1 MKININNLNIN
12 QRQAVVSESKYIR
25 IIAGAGSGKTRV
37 LTSRI
42 AYLIEEKHVIPK
54 KILAITFTNKAANE
68 MKIRVSKQ
76 LEQDKTG
83 VWISTIHSLCVRI
96 LREDIH
102 TMGYPRNFTII
113 DSNDQKTILKEAY
126 KEIGLDKSTVSFHTM
141 LDYIGNNK
149 GAYITEERAEL
160 LAHGDFVEE
169 LKAKCYSY
177 YLKRQNQVYGL
188 DFDDLLLW
196 TVKMFKTY
204 SEVRSKWSRRFN
216 YIHVDEFQ
224 DIDSVQYQL
233 IKYLGSN
240 DNSIVVVGDPDQT
253 IYTWRGADVNIIMG
267 FEKDYEN
274 VETIVLNENYRS
286 SANILKG
293 ANSVIKNNKYR
304 IEKELFTNIETDVK
318 IQHYSSASEEYEA
331 AYVANKIQEIKDT
344 GGKYEEVAVLYR
356 SNYLS
361 RSIEKSLLES
371 RIPYIIF
378 GGTRFFDRQE
388 VKDALCYLRMIT
400 SADDLALLRVINNP
414 KRGLGNKTLDKVRL
428 LSNELKLT
436 MYETLKAEK
445 ITTGKNQRS
454 FDNFVNMIEKWRSLQ
469 TNLPIDKLL
478 NKVLDES
485 GYKAMLEEKQ
495 ETERL
500 ENLKE
505 LINDIQ
511 VFTETY
517 PDSSLDE
524 YLQLVSLYGDREETK
539 SMDCVKLMTIHAS
552 KGLEF
557 ERVFVVGLSEGIF
570 PSNRSLEAGRKG
582 VEEERR
588 LAYVAF
594 TRAKRYLY
602 LTDSGGFSY
611 VIQGNKIQSRFINE
625 IDEECISHQGVNQQQ
640 DNSRGSVYI
649 SSNNY
654 HEKKSIKLSEPV
666 QYRVTTENID
676 SKIKKGDHVMHKMF
690 GQGIVV
696 NIKDKV
702 ATIAFNHPYGIK
714 KIKAS
719 HPSIQ
724 KVGRS

>member
-1 MKININNLNIN
+1 MKININSLNKN
-12 QRQAVVSESKYIR
+12 QRQAVISDNKYIR

-37 LTSRI
+37 LTNRI
-42 AYLIEEKHVIPK
+42 AYLIEEKHIEPK

-68 MKIRVSKQ
+68 MKSRVSKQ
-76 LEQDKTG
+76 LEKDKTG

-102 TMGYPRNFTII
+102 TLGFPRNFTII
-113 DSNDQKTILKEAY
+113 DANDQKTILKEAY

-149 GAYITEERAEL
+149 QAYITEERAL
-160 LAHGDFVEE
+160 QLAQEDYVEK
-169 LKAKCYSY
+169 LKAQCYIY
-177 YLKRQNQVYGL
+177 YLKRQKQVYGL

-204 SEVRSKWSRRFN
+204 SEVLNKWSKRFN

-224 DIDSVQYQL
+224 DIDAVQYQL
-233 IKYLGSN
+233 IKYLGSTN
-240 DNSIVVVGDPDQT
+240 NSICVVGDPDQT

-267 FEKDYEN
+267 FEKDYED

-293 ANSVIKNNKYR
+293 ANSLIKNNKYR
-304 IEKELFTNIETDVK
+304 VEKELFTKIETDVK
-318 IQHYSSASEEYEA
+318 ILHYSSASEEYEA
-331 AYVANKIQEIKDT
+331 YYVANKIQEIKDN
-344 GGKYEEVAVLYR
+344 GGKYDEVAILYR

-361 RSIEKSLLES
+361 RSIEKALLES
-371 RIPYIIF
+371 RIPYIIY
-378 GGTRFFDRQE
+378 GGVRFYDRQE
-388 VKDALCYLRMIT
+388 VKDALSYLRMIT
-400 SADDLALLRVINNP
+400 AADDLALLRVINNP

-428 LSNELKLT
+428 LSNELHLT
-436 MYETLKAEK
+436 MYETLKNEK

-454 FDNFVNMIEKWRSLQ
+454 FDSFVNMIERWRSIQ
-469 TNLPIDKLL
+469 SNISIDKLL
-478 NKVLDES
+478 NKVLEDS

-517 PDSSLDE
+517 PDSTLDE
-524 YLQLVSLYGDREETK
+524 YLQLVSLYGDREEVQT
-539 SMDCVKLMTIHAS
+539 MDCVKLMTIHAS

-557 ERVFVVGLSEGIF
+557 ERVFVIGLSEGIF

-625 IDEECISHQGVNQQQ
+625 IDEDCIKHLGVNQQTEQ
-640 DNSRGSVYI
+640 SSRNVYI

-654 HEKKSIKLSEPV
+654 RESKPTKMSEPI
-666 QYRVTTENID
+666 QYRGSKDSSD
-676 SKIKKGDHVMHKMF
+676 SKVKKGDNVVHKIF

-696 NIKDKV
+696 SVKDKV

-714 KIKAS
+714 KILAA